1 MHSRFETKTSG
12 CHLYS
17 QAYRLA
23 YRIKEEGL
31 NGERKKKDIAK
42 GEKSELLSE
51 VYVTLMKIVLSQ
63 TTDLL
68 REEILQ

>member
-1 MHSRFETKTSG
+1 M
-12 CHLYS
+12 
-17 QAYRLA
+17 
-23 YRIKEEGL
+23 
-31 NGERKKKDIAK
+31 ERGKKKDITK

-63 TTDLL
+63 TTKML